1 MKKKAFLLISLAALV
16 FPCCKKIQHSVE
28 FTFTDCV
35 STKSAETKG
44 LFGDGQVS
52 ELILEYTS
60 FGLAVTH
67 LNAPVNCAFK
77 TTGLNCEAF
86 LEGNVLHYWVT
97 LPEGPVAN
105 CTCLLGQMGST
116 VSGLDE
122 GKEYIL
128 DYVCE
133 FTHLE
138 PISFTYNKGFRRSID
153 VNRVGRIQS
162 IEE

>member
-28 FTFTDCV
+28 FTYTDCV

-60 FGLAVTH
+60 FGLSVTH

>member
-1 MKKKAFLLISLAALV
+1 MKKAFLLIVLAVLV
-16 FPCCKKIQHSVE
+16 FPGCKKIQHSVE
-28 FTFTDCV
+28 FTYTDCV
-35 STKSAETKG
+35 TTKSADTKG

-97 LPEGPVAN
+97 LQEGPVAD
-105 CTCLLGQMGST
+105 CTCLLGQMSST

-122 GKEYIL
+122 GKDYIL

-138 PISFTYNKGFRRSID
+138 PITFKYEKGFRRSID
-153 VNRVGRIQS
+153 VNRVGRIQN
-162 IEE
+162 IVE